1 MRNQSCFG
9 DGREQ
14 TLLRMAATHILPSL
28 LLLFSLQTAAARR
41 TVRGCDGDSV
51 QLSCP
56 QDQTVNII
64 RANYGRLS
72 QDICSD
78 QSDWQTVQSWSTRC
92 IQPRTLREV
101 SSRCS
106 SDGASHCSLEVSSQV
121 FGDPC
126 PDTPKYLEVVYTCQ
140 RREKVTQPPMLPPW
154 LLSLEAMAD
163 IINKKSS
170 TTTTSTTSTTST
182 SSPTD
187 VVVESN
193 EIPPVEPSP
202 LIRQPSREFLS
213 YLQRV
218 KERPNQNTI
227 SLMLNNPR
235 ESVVNQETFLDR
247 DVIAA
252 IVIAI
257 LATTLLMVAVII
269 ILCCKSRSKN
279 SPQEPDLETSSSTYL
294 SYGVGRTEGILPGPS
309 HLPFRVKCGQTGET
323 YEYAEFNYKN
333 GNTRNCRQYDI
344 KR

>member
-1 MRNQSCFG
+1 MRNQSCLG

-14 TLLRMAATHILPSL
+14 TSLRMAATHILPSL

-140 RREKVTQPPMLPPW
+140 RRSEARESPSVPDWILKIKSLPPAV
-154 LLSLEAMAD
+154 LASPVPTL
-163 IINKKSS
+163 
-170 TTTTSTTSTTST
+170 TTTTTTENS
-182 SSPTD
+182 D
-187 VVVESN
+187 
-193 EIPPVEPSP
+193 
-202 LIRQPSREFLS
+202 
-213 YLQRV
+213 V
-218 KERPNQNTI
+218 KEQVKFGFDMDKLNFPESLPLLTEEIEKEDELEVGLEKEKEDGKENEETEEDTVYINQPKASDNDWSSVA
-227 SLMLNNPR
+227 SLLEDERILPA
-235 ESVVNQETFLDR
+235 V
-247 DVIAA
+247 
-252 IVIAI
+252 IVISISIFI
-257 LATTLLMVAVII
+257 LGVVGVYLVLHKKDT
-269 ILCCKSRSKN
+269 N
-279 SPQEPDLETSSSTYL
+279 SSSEVYTIVKLDTNHYPQYNFL
-294 SYGVGRTEGILPGPS
+294 PDREGNLYHVKSVSSEDSS
-309 HLPFRVKCGQTGET
+309 H
-323 YEYAEFNYKN
+323 NYY
-333 GNTRNCRQYDI
+333 QI
-344 KR
+344 I